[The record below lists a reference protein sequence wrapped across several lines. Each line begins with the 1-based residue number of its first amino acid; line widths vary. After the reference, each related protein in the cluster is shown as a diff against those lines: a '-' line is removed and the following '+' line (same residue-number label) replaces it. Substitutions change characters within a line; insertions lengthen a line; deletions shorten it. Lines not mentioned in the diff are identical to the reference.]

1 LQVLTINK
9 CVATGIFVATSIA
22 DARVGTESTT
32 EALQKP
38 KFDIR
43 NEYCFPF
50 VYTGEESMP
59 ETDLPQNPPQ
69 PGTAHNIVIGP
80 QGLRAG
86 WRLLIFLAI
95 VIALGT
101 CALVS
106 LQPKLLTSLGTDFSA
121 VNVMVQEV
129 ISFSIVLIATAIM
142 GRFEQ
147 RSLGDYGLPVRALLG
162 KQFWTGALW
171 GFVML
176 SCIVALMAATHSYS
190 AGGLALGTGNVVK
203 YGILWAIAFL
213 LVGLFEES
221 AFRGYMLYTLNSGM
235 GFWPAAA
242 ITCFLFAG
250 GHITNPGENWVGV
263 LEIVLIAIFL
273 CLALRRTGNLWFAI
287 GWHMAFD
294 WGESFFYSTPNSGI
308 QATGHMLRA
317 TLMGSKWLSGGSV
330 GPEAS
335 VFDVIVTVAGILLL
349 TKLYPDAKY
358 PAVETSR
365 AIEIPAARSLSAAPP
380 ATS

>member
-1 LQVLTINK
+1 
-9 CVATGIFVATSIA
+9 
-22 DARVGTESTT
+22 
-32 EALQKP
+32 
-38 KFDIR
+38 
-43 NEYCFPF
+43 
-50 VYTGEESMP
+50 MP
-59 ETDLPQNPPQ
+59 ETDLSPIPPQ
-69 PGTAHNIVIGP
+69 PEAARSIFIGP

-86 WRLLIFLAI
+86 WRLLIFFAMVI
-95 VIALGT
+95 VLGA
-101 CALVS
+101 CVLVF
-106 LQPKLLTSLGTDFSA
+106 LQPRLIKALGTDFSA
-121 VNVMVQEV
+121 RNVIVQELL
-129 ISFSIVLIATAIM
+129 SFGIVLIATAVM
-142 GRFEQ
+142 GKFEH
-147 RSLGDYGLPVRALLG
+147 RRLGDYGLPARDFLG
-162 KQFWTGALW
+162 RQLWTGALW

-176 SCIVALMAATHSYS
+176 SFIVALMAATHSYS
-190 AGGLALGTGNVVK
+190 AGGLALNIGDVIK

-242 ITCFLFAG
+242 ITCLLFAG
-250 GHITNPGENWVGV
+250 GHISNPGENWVGV

-317 TLMGSKWLSGGSV
+317 TLTGSKWLSGGSV

-335 VFDVIVTVAGILLL
+335 VYDVIVTIAGILLL
-349 TKLYPDAKY
+349 AKLYPDARY
-358 PAVETSR
+358 PA
-365 AIEIPAARSLSAAPP
+365 AAASGELAAPGAQPLTAIPP
-380 ATS
+380 AIT